1 MEHQRGAS
9 KKFPLTDFRTPYIPD
24 LDQQELPFSV
34 MLDFG
39 DGTTLQAACEDT
51 MTHRQVVHVLKS
63 YWRAWQ
69 GQ

>member
-1 MEHQRGAS
+1 MEHQRGSAR
-9 KKFPLTDFRTPYIPD
+9 KYALGEFRMPFIPD
-24 LDQQELPFSV
+24 LDRQELPYSV
-34 MLDFG
+34 MLDFA
-39 DGTTLQAACEDT
+39 DGTTLQAACEDA